1 MTAPDPDTIREDTQ
15 VRGDVHET
23 IRAALAKL
31 REEEGDQS

>member
-15 VRGDVHET
+15 ARGDVQST

-31 REEEGDQS
+31 REEEGEQS